1 MAEAEP
7 QFSVNRCKMLL
18 GLTHNSQLSEPVCA
32 TCRLYGFLGFHQT
45 TERSLRPCWRLSP
58 QLFKRTCSITC
69 TVLTRPIAP
78 HHFRT
83 VCRDRHSRIE
93 SEFMR
98 QVLHML
104 SATVFLLLGS
114 AAKPIN
120 LSEKLP
126 SFRDFHRRIWA
137 GEVDLADNDPKIVYG
152 MVHWE
157 QLLQNIRQARFE
169 EALRIVSNRHA
180 CQEDIPRLLPLAE

>member
-1 MAEAEP
+1 
-7 QFSVNRCKMLL
+7 
-18 GLTHNSQLSEPVCA
+18 
-32 TCRLYGFLGFHQT
+32 
-45 TERSLRPCWRLSP
+45 
-58 QLFKRTCSITC
+58 
-69 TVLTRPIAP
+69 
-78 HHFRT
+78 
-83 VCRDRHSRIE
+83 
-93 SEFMR
+93 
-98 QVLHML
+98 ML